1 MRKGIILGDI
11 PPSDVGGMREYALAP
26 ALKQG
31 KKVYEDGSY
40 TVYVFDSTEDLMDC
54 AVARK

>member
-1 MRKGIILGDI
+1 MKNDCLFCAIIDGELH
-11 PPSDVGGMREYALAP
+11 S
-26 ALKQG
+26 

>member
-1 MRKGIILGDI
+1 MH
-11 PPSDVGGMREYALAP
+11 LA
-26 ALKQG
+26 ASAETGQ
-31 KKVYEDGSY
+31 KVYEDGSY